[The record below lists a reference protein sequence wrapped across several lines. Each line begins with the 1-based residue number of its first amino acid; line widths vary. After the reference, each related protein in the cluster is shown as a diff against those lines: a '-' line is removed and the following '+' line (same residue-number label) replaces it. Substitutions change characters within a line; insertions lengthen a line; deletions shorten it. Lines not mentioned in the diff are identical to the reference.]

1 MLCCA
6 TLAHSNNTGGD
17 MPEKTIQCSIRI
29 PVDLY
34 DFLQED
40 AKKNVRTF
48 SNEMIYLLRRMAE
61 IEQEETVL
69 TS

>member
-1 MLCCA
+1 
-6 TLAHSNNTGGD
+6 

-29 PVDLY
+29 PADLY

-48 SNEMIYLLRRMAE
+48 SNEMIYLLRKMSELQE
-61 IEQEETVL
+61 IEQKESVL